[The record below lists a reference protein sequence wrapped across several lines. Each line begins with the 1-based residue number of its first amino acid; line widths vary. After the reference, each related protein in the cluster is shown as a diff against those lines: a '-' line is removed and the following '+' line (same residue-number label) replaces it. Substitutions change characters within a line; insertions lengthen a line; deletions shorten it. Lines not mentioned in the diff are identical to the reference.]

1 MYDAHAENRTA
12 IVIKERW
19 VSLWI
24 VIHGSDGLARKL
36 AEEEHEIV
44 SNKHGL
50 S

>member
-1 MYDAHAENRTA
+1 M
-12 IVIKERW
+12 KERW

-36 AEEEHEIV
+36 AEEELEIV
-44 SNKHGL
+44 SEKHRL